1 VRSGDSLLLTP
12 HNLLLRTAEQTLEPA
27 DIGKTYRRLDYES
40 KVAGKAQYLADMQLP
55 GMCHGRI
62 LRSPLPHARIKKID
76 ASRAFVA
83 RGVVAVIT
91 RENILSDA
99 GIEPYYGPVF
109 KDQTIV
115 AVEKVRH
122 VGDPVAAVAA
132 VTHEAADEALR
143 LIDVEYEELPAV
155 LGVEDA
161 LKPRS
166 VLVHDSI
173 RIPESGFADLAEL
186 KPIDGTNICTHFKLA
201 RGDIQRGFAEADRI
215 FEDVFTLP
223 ATQHSFLETHACIA
237 AVEPGGRITVWA
249 TTQNPFVVRTQL
261 ANIFKLPVAK
271 VRVIVPYLGGGY
283 GGKVYPKVEPI
294 TVALA
299 LKAGRPVRLVLSR
312 EEVFYTITKHA
323 ASIRMKTGVKKD
335 GTLLARECEIY
346 LDTGAY
352 AEIGPRVA
360 KKSGYTA
367 AGPYKI
373 PHLKIDSYSVYTNKP
388 PAGAFRGFGV
398 SQSAWAVES
407 QMDIIAAGL
416 RIDPLELRKQ
426 NGYEEGDKFVTE
438 ESLRAVGLKQCL
450 DEVARSIGWEWQ
462 GREGDR
468 ETGRQ
473 ASETRRAGEKEI
485 GREDAETARQGD
497 REKRSDGHK
506 ETGGKGDTESGRERG
521 PLISGATLKRGKGLA
536 CMIKA
541 TITPSISCAVLKM
554 NEDASLSIY
563 AGTVE
568 MGQGS
573 ETTLAQIVG
582 KELGIPLN
590 RIQVLGVDTDVVP
603 YDLTTSSSRSTFH
616 MGKAVQLAARQI
628 QQQLTQIV
636 ADEYG
641 IPTDQVRFVDGRIR
655 LPESTLNYADVMFKK
670 FGMQGGTLIGEGQL
684 KTSVRNEFGEKSTSA
699 FWFLAAGAAEVEV
712 DIETGKIRLL
722 KYATAVDVGKAIS
735 PLGCRQQLGGAAIT
749 GLGQALFEEIAYDGG
764 QLINPNFVDYVLPS
778 LGDMPPVIDCIAVEV
793 PDGNGP
799 FGAKGIGESALIPV
813 APAVANAVY
822 DACGVR
828 IRDLPIKAEKIYLV
842 LQANRR

>member
-1 VRSGDSLLLTP
+1 MEL
-12 HNLLLRTAEQTLEPA
+12 A
-27 DIGKTYRRLDYES
+27 DIGKTFRRLDYET
-40 KVAGKAQYLADMQLP
+40 KVTGRAQYLVDLQVP

-62 LRSPLPHARIKKID
+62 LRSPLPHARIGKID
-76 ASRAFVA
+76 TAKALKVG
-83 RGVVAVIT
+83 GVLAVIT
-91 RENILSDA
+91 RDDILRDQ

-132 VTHEAADEALR
+132 LTVDAADDALR
-143 LIDVEYEELPAV
+143 SIDVEYEELPAV
-155 LGVEDA
+155 LSVEDA
-161 LKPRS
+161 LKQNP
-166 VLVHDSI
+166 VLVHDSV
-173 RIPESGFADLAEL
+173 RIPDSGFADLAEL
-186 KPIDGTNICTHFKLA
+186 KPIDGTNICTHFKLD
-201 RGDIQRGFAEADRI
+201 RGDVQQGFAVADHI
-215 FEDVFTLP
+215 FEDTFTLP

-237 AVEPGGRITVWA
+237 AAEPGGRITVWA

-261 ANIFKLPVAK
+261 ANIFKVPVAK
-271 VRVIVPYLGGGY
+271 VRVVVPYLGGGY

-299 LKAGRPVRLVLSR
+299 LKAGRPVRMVLSR

-323 ASIRMKTGVKKD
+323 ASIRMKTGVKND
-335 GTLLARECEIY
+335 GTLVARECEIH

-373 PHLKIDSYSVYTNKP
+373 PNLKIDSYSIYTNKP

-407 QMDIIAAGL
+407 QMDIIAAAL
-416 RIDPLELRKQ
+416 KIDPLELRKK
-426 NGYEEGDKFVTE
+426 NGYDEGDKFVTE
-438 ESLRAVGLKQCL
+438 ETLRAVGLKECL
-450 DEVARSIGWEWQ
+450 DEVAKSIGWDSDNFKSSKVQ
-462 GREGDR
+462 GSKE
-468 ETGRQ
+468 ETMR
-473 ASETRRAGEKEI
+473 
-485 GREDAETARQGD
+485 
-497 REKRSDGHK
+497 
-506 ETGGKGDTESGRERG
+506 
-521 PLISGATLKRGKGLA
+521 RGKGLA

-541 TITPSISCAVLKM
+541 TITPSISCAVVKL

-573 ETTLAQIVG
+573 ETTLAQIAG
-582 KELGIPLN
+582 KELGIPLSK
-590 RIQVLGVDTDVVP
+590 IQVLGVDTDVVP

-616 MGKAVQLAARQI
+616 MGKAVQMAAQHI
-628 QQQLTQIV
+628 QQQLKQIV
-636 ADEYG
+636 STEYG
-641 IPTDQVRFVDGRIR
+641 VPEEQISFADGRIR
-655 LPESTLNYADVMFKK
+655 LPESTLNYADVMFKR

-684 KTSVRNEFGEKSTSA
+684 KTSVKNEFGEKSTSA

-712 DIETGKIRLL
+712 DTETGKIKLL

-735 PLGCRQQLGGAAIT
+735 PLGCRQQITGAAIT
-749 GLGQALFEEIAYDGG
+749 GIGQALFEEIAYDNG
-764 QLINPNFVDYVLPS
+764 QLINPNLVDYVLPS
-778 LGDMPPVIDCIAVEV
+778 LGDMPPVIDPIAVEV
-793 PDGNGP
+793 PDKNGP

-813 APAVANAVY
+813 APAIANAIY

-828 IRDLPIKAEKIYLV
+828 IKDLPIKAEKIYLALADAKAITSDV
-842 LQANRR
+842 DGAG